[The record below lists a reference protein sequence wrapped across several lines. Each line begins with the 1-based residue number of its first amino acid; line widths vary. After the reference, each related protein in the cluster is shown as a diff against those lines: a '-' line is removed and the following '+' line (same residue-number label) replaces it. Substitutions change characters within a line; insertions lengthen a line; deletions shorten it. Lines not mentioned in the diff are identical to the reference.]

1 MKSTTKVSKPKTF
14 SIFDFI
20 KAIID
25 TKQSWESFT
34 LEQQKLF
41 NGYMINKFLSMNSK
55 YIETVNYVQGLNIK
69 DNKKIYEVYCWMIPQ
84 SKNTFSPFIKSTNKK
99 IVLPELSKYISEHFE
114 CSITEAE
121 EYITL
126 TGKDFV
132 EDILVKQGIDEKE
145 IKKLIKNG

>member
-1 MKSTTKVSKPKTF
+1 MKSTIKVSKPKTF
-14 SIFDFI
+14 SIFDFV

-34 LEQQKLF
+34 PEQQKIF

-55 YIETVNYVQGLNIK
+55 YIEIVNYVQGLNIK
-69 DNKKIYEVYCWMIPQ
+69 DNRKIYEVYCWMIPQ

-99 IVLPELSKYISEHFE
+99 AVSPELSKYISEHFE
-114 CSITEAE
+114 CSIAEAE
-121 EYITL
+121 EYIIL

-132 EDILVKQGIDEKE
+132 EDILIKQGIDEKE

>member
-14 SIFDFI
+14 SIFDFV

-34 LEQQKLF
+34 PEQQKVF
-41 NGYMINKFLSMNSK
+41 NAYMINKFLSMNSK
-55 YIETVNYVQGLNIK
+55 YIEIVNYVQGLNIK
-69 DNKKIYEVYCWMIPQ
+69 DNMKIYEVYCWMIPQ

-114 CSITEAE
+114 CSMVEAE
-121 EYITL
+121 EYIIL